1 MAAAQAALNEAI
13 DITFEGVMN
22 DIESIE
28 STNIAQTI
36 LDMVQKT
43 LSPEQWAALI
53 AAHPM
58 AHLHTAATLETGS
71 SDSALFVNAQ

>member
-1 MAAAQAALNEAI
+1 MQAALNEAM

-43 LSPEQWAALI
+43 LLPEQWAALI
-53 AAHPM
+53 AAHPT
-58 AHLHTAATLETGS
+58 AHLQTAATVETGGS
-71 SDSALFVNAQ
+71 SDSALFVHAQ